1 MRILYFALLIS
12 NLVAANV
19 DSLFVRGN
27 YYFDEEKYVQSARSF
42 ERLLNMVEHA
52 DLYYN
57 LGNAYYR
64 MGEVGYAVWAYEKGL
79 QFEPRNRDIK
89 HNLGLT
95 NTRVKDRIDMP
106 DGFVLLDWYNAFKH
120 YQTVNDLL
128 LCGSVFLLLVGL
140 VYALGQFRF
149 LGRRKTARLQTI
161 FVILTILIHGICLDK
176 YWDVTGKPEGIIVS
190 STVNVYSVPAVR
202 DEMIVFKIHEGLKAE
217 ITQSQDNWVEI
228 ILLDGKKG
236 WIPVNTIRPLS

>member
-1 MRILYFALLIS
+1 MKILYLALLFS
-12 NLVAANV
+12 NLIAANA
-19 DSLFVRGN
+19 DSLFIRGN
-27 YYFDEEKYVQSARSF
+27 YYFDDEKYVHAARSY
-42 ERLLNMVEHA
+42 ERLLNSVEHA

-79 QFEPRNRDIK
+79 QFEPRNQDIK
-89 HNLGLT
+89 HNLELT
-95 NTRVKDRIDMP
+95 NTRVKDRIEIP
-106 DGFVLLDWYNAFKH
+106 EGFVLLDWYNAFKNS
-120 YQTVNDLL
+120 QTVNDLL
-128 LCGSVFLLLVGL
+128 LWGSVFLLIVGL
-140 VYALGQFRF
+140 VFALGQFRF
-149 LGRRKTARLQTI
+149 LARRTTARLQTV
-161 FVILTILIHGICLDK
+161 FVILTILTHTICLDK
-176 YWDVTGKPEGIIVS
+176 YWDLTGKQEGIIVS
-190 STVNVYSVPAVR
+190 SFVNVYSVPAVR

>member
-89 HNLGLT
+89 HNLELT
-95 NTRVKDRIDMP
+95 NTRVRDRIDMP

-128 LCGSVFLLLVGL
+128 
-140 VYALGQFRF
+140 
-149 LGRRKTARLQTI
+149 
-161 FVILTILIHGICLDK
+161 
-176 YWDVTGKPEGIIVS
+176 
-190 STVNVYSVPAVR
+190 
-202 DEMIVFKIHEGLKAE
+202 
-217 ITQSQDNWVEI
+217 
-228 ILLDGKKG
+228 
-236 WIPVNTIRPLS
+236 

>member
-1 MRILYFALLIS
+1 MRILYLALLFS
-12 NLVAANV
+12 NLIASNA

-27 YYFDEEKYVQSARSF
+27 YYFDEEKYVKATRSY
-42 ERLLNMVEHA
+42 ERLLNSVEHA
-52 DLYYN
+52 DLYFN

-64 MGEVGYAVWAYEKGL
+64 MGEVGHAVWAYEKGL

-89 HNLGLT
+89 HNLEIT
-95 NTRVKDRIDMP
+95 NTRVKDRIDFP
-106 DGFVLLDWYNAFKH
+106 DGFVLLDWYNAYKNSR
-120 YQTVNDLL
+120 TINDLL
-128 LCGSVFLLLVGL
+128 MWGSVFLLLVGL
-140 VYALGQFRF
+140 VYVLGQFRF
-149 LGRRKTARLQTI
+149 LDRQTTAKLQMT

-176 YWDVTGKPEGIIVS
+176 YWDIAEKPEGVIVS
-190 STVNVYSVPAVR
+190 TSVNVYSVPAVR

>member
-1 MRILYFALLIS
+1 MRILYLALLFS
-12 NLVAANV
+12 NLIASNA

-27 YYFDEEKYVQSARSF
+27 YYFDNEKYVQAARSY
-42 ERLLNMVEHA
+42 ERLLNSVEHA

-57 LGNAYYR
+57 LGNSYYR
-64 MGEVGYAVWAYEKGL
+64 MGEVGHAVWAYEKGL

-89 HNLGLT
+89 HNLEIT
-95 NTRVKDRIDMP
+95 NTRVKDRIDFP
-106 DGFVLLDWYNAFKH
+106 DGFVLLDWYNAYKNSR
-120 YQTVNDLL
+120 TINDLL
-128 LCGSVFLLLVGL
+128 MRGSVFLLLVGL
-140 VYALGQFRF
+140 VYVLGQFRF
-149 LGRRKTARLQTI
+149 LGGQTTAKLQMT
-161 FVILTILIHGICLDK
+161 FVILTILIHGICVDK
-176 YWDVTGKPEGIIVS
+176 YWDIAEKPEGVIVS
-190 STVNVYSVPAVR
+190 TSVNVYSVPAVR

>member
-1 MRILYFALLIS
+1 MKILFLALLFS
-12 NLVAANV
+12 NLIAANA
-19 DSLFVRGN
+19 DSLFIRGN
-27 YYFDEEKYVQSARSF
+27 YYFDDEKYVHAARSY
-42 ERLLNMVEHA
+42 ERLLNSVEHA

-79 QFEPRNRDIK
+79 QFEPRNQDIK
-89 HNLGLT
+89 HNLELT
-95 NTRVKDRIDMP
+95 NTRVKDRIEIP
-106 DGFVLLDWYNAFKH
+106 EGFVLLDWYNAFKNS
-120 YQTVNDLL
+120 QTVNDLL
-128 LCGSVFLLLVGL
+128 LWGSVFLLIVGL
-140 VYALGQFRF
+140 VFALGQFRF
-149 LGRRKTARLQTI
+149 LARRTTARLQTV
-161 FVILTILIHGICLDK
+161 FVILTILTHTICLDK
-176 YWDVTGKPEGIIVS
+176 YWDLTGKQEGVIVS
-190 STVNVYSVPAVR
+190 SFVNVYSVPAVR

>member
-1 MRILYFALLIS
+1 MRILYLALLFS
-12 NLVAANV
+12 NLIASNA

-27 YYFDEEKYVQSARSF
+27 YYFDDEKYVQAARSY
-42 ERLLNMVEHA
+42 ERLLNSVEHA

-57 LGNAYYR
+57 LGNSYYR
-64 MGEVGYAVWAYEKGL
+64 MGEVGHAVWAYEKGL

-89 HNLGLT
+89 HNLEIT
-95 NTRVKDRIDMP
+95 NTRVKDRIDFP
-106 DGFVLLDWYNAFKH
+106 DGFVLLDWYNAYKNSR
-120 YQTVNDLL
+120 TINDLL
-128 LCGSVFLLLVGL
+128 MRGSVFLLLVGL
-140 VYALGQFRF
+140 VYVLGQFRF
-149 LGRRKTARLQTI
+149 LGRQTTVKLQMT

-176 YWDVTGKPEGIIVS
+176 YWDIAEKPEGVIVS
-190 STVNVYSVPAVR
+190 TSVNVYSVPAVR

>member
-1 MRILYFALLIS
+1 MRIMFLALLFS
-12 NLVAANV
+12 NLIATNA

-27 YYFDEEKYVQSARSF
+27 YYFDDEKYVQSARSY
-42 ERLLNMVEHA
+42 ERLLNSVEHA

-64 MGEVGYAVWAYEKGL
+64 MGEVGHAVWAYEKGL

-89 HNLGLT
+89 HNLEIT
-95 NTRVKDRIDMP
+95 NTRVKDRIDFP
-106 DGFVLLDWYNAFKH
+106 DGFVLLDVYNAYKNS
-120 YQTVNDLL
+120 QTVNDLL
-128 LCGSVFLLLVGL
+128 MWGSIFLLLVGL

-149 LGRRKTARLQTI
+149 LGRRTTARMQTT

-176 YWDVTGKPEGIIVS
+176 YWDVTGKPEGVIIS

-217 ITQSQDNWVEI
+217 ITQRQDNWVEI

-236 WIPVNTIRPLS
+236 WIPSNVIRPLS

>member
-1 MRILYFALLIS
+1 MRILYLALLFS
-12 NLVAANV
+12 NLIASNA

-27 YYFDEEKYVQSARSF
+27 YYFDDEKYVQAARSY
-42 ERLLNMVEHA
+42 ERLLNSVEHA

-57 LGNAYYR
+57 LGNSYYR
-64 MGEVGYAVWAYEKGL
+64 MGEVGHAVWAYEKGL

-89 HNLGLT
+89 HNLEIT
-95 NTRVKDRIDMP
+95 NTRVKDRIDFP
-106 DGFVLLDWYNAFKH
+106 DGFVLLDWYNAYKNSR
-120 YQTVNDLL
+120 TINDLL
-128 LCGSVFLLLVGL
+128 MRGSVFLLLVGL
-140 VYALGQFRF
+140 VYVLGQFRF
-149 LGRRKTARLQTI
+149 LGRQTTAKLQMT

-176 YWDVTGKPEGIIVS
+176 YWDIAEKPEGVIVS
-190 STVNVYSVPAVR
+190 TSVNVYSVPAVR

>member
-1 MRILYFALLIS
+1 MRILYLALLFS
-12 NLVAANV
+12 NLIASNA

-27 YYFDEEKYVQSARSF
+27 YYFDNEKYVQAARSY
-42 ERLLNMVEHA
+42 ERLLNSVEHA

-57 LGNAYYR
+57 LGNSYYR
-64 MGEVGYAVWAYEKGL
+64 MGEVGHAVWAYEKGL

-89 HNLGLT
+89 HNLEIT
-95 NTRVKDRIDMP
+95 NTRVKDRINFP
-106 DGFVLLDWYNAFKH
+106 DGFVLLDWYNAYKNSR
-120 YQTVNDLL
+120 TINDLL
-128 LCGSVFLLLVGL
+128 MWGSVFLLLVGL
-140 VYALGQFRF
+140 VYVLGQFRF
-149 LGRRKTARLQTI
+149 LGRQTTAKLQMT

-176 YWDVTGKPEGIIVS
+176 YWDIAEKPEGVIVS
-190 STVNVYSVPAVR
+190 TSVNVYSVPAVR